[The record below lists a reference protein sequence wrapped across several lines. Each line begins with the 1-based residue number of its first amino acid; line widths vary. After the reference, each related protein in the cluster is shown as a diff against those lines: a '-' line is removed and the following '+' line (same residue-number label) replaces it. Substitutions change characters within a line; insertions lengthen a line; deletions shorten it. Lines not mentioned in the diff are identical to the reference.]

1 MNGQTNDTQAAKQA
15 DVPQATDLGNGR
27 EPQLVGSQKSQAILE
42 KVKTFNWKLLGI
54 ITTLLGIAAGA
65 ISINQY
71 LSEKPNLSINV
82 EEMRFRPDNLSSMQK
97 HGFILELERLE
108 RKYEAH
114 TGYTIINLIEDFNY
128 IFSQTSSG
136 KSYNEQIS
144 ELIAPLDKAIDTIKR
159 NDNKIPEVPK
169 SALNKALTTMKEKI
183 KPTGKEN
190 KDQNRV
196 LIDLSVENRSR
207 LPNVLYK
214 TAVITFYKDNETT
227 LPIELKIES
236 SQDNENPKNEENS
249 IDDNSF
255 KQFTLKSSLIAAS
268 LPEREK
274 EFIIS
279 AFENEYDYILVIK
292 DLNKKIW
299 FSEGKALNFTLDRNT
314 EELKR
319 ETLKIIEK
327 KK

>member
-97 HGFILELERLE
+97 HEFILELERLE
-108 RKYEAH
+108 KKYEEH
-114 TGYTIINLIEDFNY
+114 TGYTIISLIDDFS

-144 ELIAPLDKAIDTIKR
+144 ELIARLDKAIDTIKR
-159 NDNKIPEVPK
+159 NDNNIPEVEK
-169 SALNKALTTMKEKI
+169 SELNKALTTMKEKI
-183 KPTGKEN
+183 KPTEKEN

-255 KQFTLKSSLIAAS
+255 KQFTLKSSLIAGS